1 MKVYINVKNINN
13 RKKFLDNKEF
23 FFDSRP
29 QTLRELLEYIVTA
42 NVNQFNNR
50 NREGIFLTYLTNN
63 EVENQL
69 AFGKVSFNEKYN
81 LTNQDL
87 KQAIEN
93 AILSFQDGIFRVLI
107 GSKEIIDLD
116 EQIEL
121 NEEDILTFIR
131 LTMLTGRLW

>member
-107 GSKEIIDLD
+107 GRKEIIDLD

>member
-1 MKVYINVKNINN
+1 MRVYIIVKNINN

-23 FFDSRP
+23 FFDIRP
-29 QTLRELLEYIVTA
+29 NTLRELLEYVVTA
-42 NVNQFNNR
+42 NVKLFNNR
-50 NREGIFLTYLTNN
+50 NREGVFLSYLTNN
-63 EVENQL
+63 EIENQL
-69 AFGKVSFNEKYN
+69 AFGKVAFNEKYN

-93 AILSFQDGIFRVLI
+93 AYLSFQDGIYRVLI
-107 GSKEIIDLD
+107 GRKEIVDLD

-121 NEEDILTFIR
+121 NEEDTLTFIR

>member
-29 QTLRELLEYIVTA
+29 QTLRELLEHIVTA